1 MKVELTQRDKK
12 LLTFLGVFVIVVLV
26 GYYGILPQIKAAN
39 EYKDEIEEE
48 ELLQEVY
55 QKKIMQLPVVEK
67 NNSDL
72 EGLIEGAK
80 DNYYPMM
87 DSDAIDNLIT
97 NKVIDEYKLMSY
109 DLEIAEKQLAKL
121 DPYTYSNKALTGES
135 NAKRRALMVAA
146 PIVGEDG
153 IELFGEVAQADS
165 ETVGIYMVAVS
176 MRLGG
181 DKKNIIRLLDDLAYS
196 SKKLR
201 LVSYS
206 LDTEETNIYHEDG
219 TVETFSTDM
228 LNLSVE
234 LYMCEE

>member
-109 DLEIAEKQLAKL
+109 DLSIGEKQLAEL
-121 DPYTYSNKALTGES
+121 NPYIYSNKALTGES
-135 NAKRRALMVAA
+135 NAKRRALMAAA

-153 IELFGEVAQADS
+153 IELFGEVAKADS
-165 ETVGIYMVAVS
+165 GTVGIYMVSVA

-181 DKKNIIRLLDDLAYS
+181 DKKNITRLLDDLAYS

-206 LDTEETNIYHEDG
+206 LDTQETSIPHEDG
-219 TVETFSTDM
+219 TEETFSTDM

>member
-97 NKVIDEYKLMSY
+97 NKVIDEYKLMAY
-109 DLEIAEKQLAKL
+109 DLSIAEKQLAKL
-121 DPYTYSNKALTGES
+121 DPYIYSNKALTGES
-135 NAKRRALMVAA
+135 NAKRRALMAAA

-181 DKKNIIRLLDDLAYS
+181 DKKNITRLLDDMAYS

-206 LDTEETNIYHEDG
+206 LDTEETSITHEDG

>member
-72 EGLIEGAK
+72 EGLIESAK

-87 DSDAIDNLIT
+87 DSDAVDNLIT

-109 DLEIAEKQLAKL
+109 DLSIGEKQLAEL
-121 DPYTYSNKALTGES
+121 NPYIYSNKALTGES
-135 NAKRRALMVAA
+135 NAKRRALMAAA

-153 IELFGEVAQADS
+153 IELFGEVAKADS
-165 ETVGIYMVAVS
+165 GTVGIYMVSVA

-181 DKKNIIRLLDDLAYS
+181 DKKNITRLLDDLAYS

-206 LDTEETNIYHEDG
+206 IDTQETSIPHEDG
-219 TVETFSTDM
+219 TEETFSTDM

>member
-39 EYKDEIEEE
+39 EYKDEIEEQ

-109 DLEIAEKQLAKL
+109 DLTIAEKQLANL
-121 DPYTYSNKALTGES
+121 EPYTYSDKALTGES
-135 NAKRRALMVAA
+135 NAKRRALMAAA

-153 IELFGEVAQADS
+153 IELFGEVAQADF

-181 DKKNIIRLLDDLAYS
+181 DKKNITRLLDDLAYS

-206 LDTEETNIYHEDG
+206 LDTEENSIYHEDG

-228 LNLSVE
+228 LSLSVE

>member
-87 DSDAIDNLIT
+87 DSDTIDNLIT
-97 NKVIDEYKLMSY
+97 NKVIDEYKLMAY
-109 DLEIAEKQLAKL
+109 DLSIAEKQLAKL
-121 DPYTYSNKALTGES
+121 DPYIYSNKALTGES
-135 NAKRRALMVAA
+135 NAKRRALMAAA

-181 DKKNIIRLLDDLAYS
+181 DKKNITRLLDDLAYS

-206 LDTEETNIYHEDG
+206 LDTEEIGIPHEDG

>member
-55 QKKIMQLPVVEK
+55 QKKIMQLPLVEK

-80 DNYYPMM
+80 DNYYHMM

-109 DLEIAEKQLAKL
+109 DLIISEKQLAKL
-121 DPYTYSNKALTGES
+121 DPYIYSNKALTGES

-181 DKKNIIRLLDDLAYS
+181 DKKNITKLLDDLAYS

-206 LDTEETNIYHEDG
+206 LDTEETSIPHEDG
-219 TVETFSTDM
+219 TIETFSTDM

>member
-1 MKVELTQRDKK
+1 M
-12 LLTFLGVFVIVVLV
+12 
-26 GYYGILPQIKAAN
+26 A
-39 EYKDEIEEE
+39 
-48 ELLQEVY
+48 
-55 QKKIMQLPVVEK
+55 
-67 NNSDL
+67 
-72 EGLIEGAK
+72 
-80 DNYYPMM
+80 
-87 DSDAIDNLIT
+87 
-97 NKVIDEYKLMSY
+97 
-109 DLEIAEKQLAKL
+109 
-121 DPYTYSNKALTGES
+121 
-135 NAKRRALMVAA
+135 AA

-181 DKKNIIRLLDDLAYS
+181 DKKNITRLLDDLAYS

-206 LDTEETNIYHEDG
+206 LDTEEIGIPHEDG